1 MLNESSLQ
9 AVNASWF
16 NSRFRQPLY
25 DSYCFSRIPALVE
38 HLLTGEG
45 DTGLPADV
53 LGDLPRHYRK
63 VILLYVDA
71 FGWRFLEK
79 YAQHYPFLQRFF
91 DHGVVS
97 KLTSQFP
104 STTACHVTT
113 IHTGQPVG
121 QTGIYEW
128 FYYEPLLD
136 RMISPLIFSYAGDN
150 KPGTIQL
157 PGRFNIQHL
166 FPFSTIYQRLNQRGI
181 HSTVFQDAAYTPSN
195 YSNLVYNGARVR
207 PFRTLPQ
214 ALLHLADAVNAD
226 TGYFFLYYDP
236 IDAMGHYY
244 GPTSPEFEAEVDTFM
259 TAAERLL
266 HNNLAGKTRDTLLLI
281 TADHGQVE
289 VSPQTTVYINTV
301 FPAVRD
307 AIQRDDE
314 GRLLAPAGSARDLFF
329 HIRDERLDDIFAA
342 LSALPE
348 LQGKAEVYKTADLIQ
363 AGLFGTPS
371 QRLLERVGNL
381 VILPYPGE
389 SVYWY
394 QKGRHEQGFWG
405 HHGGLT
411 SAEMDIPLLALSY

>member
-1 MLNESSLQ
+1 MLNESSVQ
-9 AVNASWF
+9 AVNTSWF
-16 NSRFRQPLY
+16 NRHFRQPLL

-38 HLLTGEG
+38 HVLTGEG
-45 DTGLPADV
+45 DSELPSDV
-53 LGDLPRHYRK
+53 LGDLPRRYRK

-79 YAQHYPFLQRFF
+79 YTERYPFLRRCYEQ
-91 DHGVVS
+91 GVVS

-136 RMISPLIFSYAGDN
+136 RIIAPLIFSYPEAGLV
-150 KPGTIQL
+150 QL
-157 PGRFNIQHL
+157 PARFNIQHL
-166 FPFSTIYQRLNQRGI
+166 FPFSTIFQRLAQHGVN
-181 HSTVFQDAAYTPSN
+181 SVVFQDADYTPST

-207 PFRTLPQ
+207 PFKTLAQ
-214 ALLHLADAVNAD
+214 ALLHLADAVNAE
-226 TGYFFLYYDP
+226 TERGYFFLYYDP

-244 GPTSPEFEAEVDTFM
+244 GPTSPEFEAELDTFM

-266 HNNLAGKTRDTLLLI
+266 HNNLVGKTGDTLLLI

-289 VSPQTTVYINTV
+289 VSPPGTVYINMV
-301 FPAVRD
+301 FPAIRD
-307 AIQRDDE
+307 AIKRNDE

-329 HIRDERLDDIFAA
+329 HIHPDRLDEVYET
-342 LSALPE
+342 LTNLPE
-348 LQGKAEVYKTADLIQ
+348 LQGKAEVHKVADLLQ

-394 QKGRHEQGFWG
+394 QKGLHEQTFYG

-411 SAEMDIPLLALSY
+411 PAEMDIPLLALSY